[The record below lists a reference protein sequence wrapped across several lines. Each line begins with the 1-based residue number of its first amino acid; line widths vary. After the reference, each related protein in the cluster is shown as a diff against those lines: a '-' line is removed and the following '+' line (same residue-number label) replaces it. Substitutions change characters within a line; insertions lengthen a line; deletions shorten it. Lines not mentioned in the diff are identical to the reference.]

1 MCYICIPNKKSNR
14 AMTEESQLVLEEA
27 KEGMEGAINHLEKE
41 FHKLRTGKATPDM
54 LEDVRIDYYGV
65 MTPLNQAANIN
76 TPDARQIVVQPF
88 DKNMLPVME
97 KAIMAANLGFN
108 PRNDGEVLR
117 IQVPPLTEE
126 RRRNLVK
133 QAKNEAENTK
143 VSIRNIRRTANDEAK
158 NLKKEGVPEDEVKRL
173 EDEIQKLTDKYIMM
187 VDELS
192 NAKEK
197 DMMSV

>member
-1 MCYICIPNKKSNR
+1 
-14 AMTEESQLVLEEA
+14 MTEESQFVLDEA
-27 KEGMEGAINHLEKE
+27 SEGMQNAIVHLERNFQKI
-41 FHKLRTGKATPDM
+41 RTGKASPDM
-54 LEDVRIDYYGV
+54 LIDVKIDYYGV

-76 TPDARQIVVQPF
+76 TPDARQIIVQAF
-88 DKNMLPVME
+88 DKSILPVME

-133 QAKNEAENTK
+133 QARNEAESTK
-143 VSIRNIRRTANDEAK
+143 VGIRNIRRSANDDAK
-158 NLKKEGVPEDEVKRL
+158 ALKNDGISEDEIKHL
-173 EDEIQKLTDKYIMM
+173 EDDIQKLTDKFIKK

-192 NAKEK
+192 DVKEK
-197 DMMSV
+197 DMMEV

>member
-1 MCYICIPNKKSNR
+1 
-14 AMTEESQLVLEEA
+14 MTEESQLVLEEA
-27 KEGMEGAINHLEKE
+27 KEGMENAINHLEKE

-54 LEDVRIDYYGV
+54 LDDVKIDYYGV

-97 KAIMAANLGFN
+97 KAILAANLGFN

-133 QAKNEAENTK
+133 QAKSEAENSK
-143 VSIRNIRRTANDEAK
+143 VSIRNIRRTANEEAK
-158 NLKKEGVPEDEVKRL
+158 NLKKDGIPEDEIKRL
-173 EDEIQKLTDKYIMM
+173 EDEIQKLTDKHIKI

-192 NAKEK
+192 EAKEK
-197 DMMSV
+197 DMMAV

>member
-1 MCYICIPNKKSNR
+1 
-14 AMTEESQLVLEEA
+14 MTEESQLVLEEA

>member
-1 MCYICIPNKKSNR
+1 
-14 AMTEESQLVLEEA
+14 MTEESQFVLDEA
-27 KEGMEGAINHLEKE
+27 KEGMQNAITHLERE
-41 FHKLRTGKATPDM
+41 FQKIRTGKASPDM
-54 LEDVRIDYYGV
+54 LEDVKIDYYGV

-76 TPDARQIVVQPF
+76 TPDARQIVVQAF

-97 KAIMAANLGFN
+97 KAILAANLGFN

-126 RRRNLVK
+126 RRRDLVK
-133 QAKNEAENTK
+133 LAKSEAENTK
-143 VSIRNIRRTANDEAK
+143 VGIRNIRRSANDEAK
-158 NLKKEGVPEDEVKRL
+158 TLKKDGVPEDEVKRL
-173 EDEIQKLTDKYIMM
+173 EDEIQKLTDKYIKQ

-192 NAKEK
+192 DKKEK

>member
-1 MCYICIPNKKSNR
+1 
-14 AMTEESQLVLEEA
+14 MTEESQLVLEEA
-27 KEGMEGAINHLEKE
+27 KEGMENAINHLEKE

-54 LEDVRIDYYGV
+54 LEDVKIDYYGV

-133 QAKNEAENTK
+133 QAKTEAENTK
-143 VSIRNIRRTANDEAK
+143 VSVRNIRRTANDEAK
-158 NLKKEGVPEDEVKRL
+158 DLKKEGVPEDEVKRL
-173 EDEIQKLTDKYIMM
+173 EDEIQKLTDKYIKI

-192 NAKEK
+192 EAKEK
-197 DMMSV
+197 DMMTV